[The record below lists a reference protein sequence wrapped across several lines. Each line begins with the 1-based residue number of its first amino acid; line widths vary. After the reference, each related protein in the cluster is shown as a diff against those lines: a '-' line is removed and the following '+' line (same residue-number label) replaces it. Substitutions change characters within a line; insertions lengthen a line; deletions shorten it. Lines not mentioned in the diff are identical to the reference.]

1 MKRFSGDISLVL
13 GGAAGQGVQTVEALL
28 VAVLKREGYHV
39 FASKEYMSR
48 VRGGSNSTEI
58 RITDRPRSAFVHRM
72 DILFALDGGVIPH
85 LRHRIGKETIVLGEK
100 KHVEG
105 APGHPVDVPFVRMA
119 GELGNP
125 IYASTIAVG
134 IALGILGAD
143 NAVLKAFLKERFAKK
158 GDEVVEKNVEAAE
171 KGYGFGKHLA
181 YDESIEVK
189 IARNASPDDLLIDGH
204 SAVALGAVAGG
215 CNYISSYP
223 MTPGTGVLNVLAEH
237 GKKLGIV
244 VDQAED
250 EIAAI
255 NHSIGAWYA
264 GARAI
269 VTTSGGGF
277 DLMTEAVSLSGI
289 TETPIVTHLA
299 SRPGPST
306 GLPTRTEQ
314 GDLNLTLYAGHGE
327 FPRAIFAPGSAE
339 EAFDTARQAFHT
351 ADAYQVPAFILT
363 DQDFLDR
370 ITAVSQDK
378 LQIGEYENRIVETEP
393 GYLRYAITKDGVSP
407 RGIPGYGTGLVGLD
421 SDEHTEDAHI
431 TEDAAVRIAQHE
443 KRMRKLDLIRSE
455 ALMPTVIGD
464 AQHADAV
471 VVAWGSNKGV
481 LEEALE
487 KLGRED
493 VAGLHFSQVYP
504 LPEAGKKLFSRKKVV
519 VLENNF
525 AGQFAE
531 LLRQEYGI
539 KVSEKILKYDGS
551 PFSVEEVIQKLK
563 AFE

>member
-85 LRHRIGKETIVLGEK
+85 LRHRISKDTIVLGEK

-189 IARNASPDDLLIDGH
+189 IARNASPDDLLVDGH
-204 SAVALGAVAGG
+204 TAVALGAVAGG

-223 MTPGTGVLNVLAEH
+223 MTPGTGVLNALAEH

-314 GDLNLTLYAGHGE
+314 GDLNLALYAGHGE

-339 EAFDTARQAFHT
+339 EAFDTARQAFHA

-378 LQIGEYENRIVETEP
+378 LQMGEYENRIVETEP

-464 AQHADAV
+464 AQHADVV